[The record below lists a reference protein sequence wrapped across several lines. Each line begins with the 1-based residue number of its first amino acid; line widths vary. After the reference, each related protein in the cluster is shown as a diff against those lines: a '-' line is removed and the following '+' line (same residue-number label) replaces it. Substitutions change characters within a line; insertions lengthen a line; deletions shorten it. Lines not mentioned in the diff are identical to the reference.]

1 MKALAAC
8 LLLGAAIATAGEA
21 RRIASYSPAATRIL
35 VDLGRADRLAGTTR
49 WCELPPGHPAER
61 ICDAFAP
68 ELERLVAL
76 RPDLVIL
83 PRLANP
89 LLAERLRA
97 AGMRVEVLAAE
108 SPDSPAADI
117 RLLGDLTNAKA
128 RASELASARHL
139 LRPPS
144 GRRVLIIWDG
154 VLAGPDSYLS
164 WVIRAAGGRPSPTQG
179 LWPEWDA
186 EAVALTNPDIVLYIH
201 EAGPALPQASK
212 ARTEEWRSI
221 PGLRSTS
228 CSTKGYI
235 FEMRA
240 GSDWLPA
247 SGLPKAAQQLAEL
260 LDRHK

>member
-1 MKALAAC
+1 MNPLAAC
-8 LLLGAAIATAGEA
+8 LLLGVSAAAADEA

-35 VDLGRADRLAGTTR
+35 VDLGRADRLAGATR
-49 WCELPPGHPAER
+49 WCELPPGHSAAR
-61 ICDAFAP
+61 ICDAFEP
-68 ELERLVAL
+68 ELERLATL
-76 RPDLVIL
+76 RPDLIVL

-97 AGMRVEVLAAE
+97 AGMRVTVLAAE

-117 RLLGDLTNAKA
+117 RLLGDLTDAGE
-128 RASELASARHL
+128 RAAELTTARHL

-154 VLAGPDSYLS
+154 VLAGPESYLS
-164 WVIRAAGGRPSPTQG
+164 WVIRAAGARPSPTHG

-186 EAVALTNPDIVLYIH
+186 EAVALTNPDLVLYLH
-201 EAGPALPQASK
+201 DAGPALPRPSK
-212 ARTEEWRSI
+212 ARTEEWRNL
-221 PGLRSTS
+221 PGLRSTA
-228 CSTKGYI
+228 CSAKGYI

-247 SGLPKAAQQLAEL
+247 SGLPRAAQQLAEL
-260 LDRHK
+260 LDSHK